1 MLRSIPIPRHKTERP
16 LLKARLSDLGERLDK
31 HRRDRQAE
39 HPKLTLTQMY
49 NVLEKLRGGETIEGK
64 DKQIYNDGLI
74 GILRQIHD
82 EIDAATAEAYGWPVN
97 LSDED
102 VLKRLVALNRERALE
117 EAKGQ
122 IRWLR
127 PDYQNPDGNVGKA
140 KTSEMDLDEV
150 AVADANTWPKALP
163 EQMAAVREALLSAGQ
178 ANVED
183 IRSQF
188 KRAQTKTIKERL
200 DTLAALGQAE
210 VLEDGRYAA

>member
-1 MLRSIPIPRHKTERP
+1 M
-16 LLKARLSDLGERLDK
+16 
-31 HRRDRQAE
+31 
-39 HPKLTLTQMY
+39 
-49 NVLEKLRGGETIEGK
+49 
-64 DKQIYNDGLI
+64 I

-82 EIDAATAEAYGWPVN
+82 EIDAVTAEAYGWPTE

-102 VLKRLVALNRERALE
+102 ILKRLVALNRERALE

-127 PDYQNPDGNVGKA
+127 PEYQNPDGQAGKA

-150 AVADANTWPKALP
+150 AVADANAWPKALP
-163 EQMAAVREALLSAGQ
+163 EQMAAVRAALLAAGQ

-188 KRAQTKTIKERL
+188 KRAQTKTVKERL

>member
-1 MLRSIPIPRHKTERP
+1 MG
-16 LLKARLSDLGERLDK
+16 D
-31 HRRDRQAE
+31 
-39 HPKLTLTQMY
+39 
-49 NVLEKLRGGETIEGK
+49 VIEGK
-64 DKQIYNDGLI
+64 DKQTYDDGLI

-82 EIDAATAEAYGWPVN
+82 QIDSATAEAYDWPN
-97 LSDED
+97 DLSDENI
-102 VLKRLVALNRERALE
+102 LKRLVTLNRERALE

-127 PDYQNPDGNVGKA
+127 PDYQIPDDNIGKA
-140 KTSEMDLDEV
+140 KTSEMDLGEV
-150 AVADANTWPKALP
+150 AVADANAWPKALP

-188 KRAQTKTIKERL
+188 KRAQTKTVKERF